1 MFRNIRLSH
10 LLLGSAALSGLVCS
24 PAVAQGAASAARQF
38 TFDVPAQDLGNALLA
53 FSRRTGLQLA
63 SSPALLKGA
72 RGQRLRGRMTAEEAL
87 ARLTAGSDLDGRI
100 VDGTV
105 TVVRHMRFA
114 TAEVPAP
121 AVALGGATAQ
131 TAGGPD
137 SQLGQS
143 ADVATDIVVT
153 GYRESIA
160 KAQQIKKAATGSQD
174 VILAQDIS
182 AFPDQ
187 NLAEALQRIPGV
199 AITRDSGEGR
209 QISLRG
215 LGADFTR
222 TQLNSMEVLTNTSSG
237 LDSRSSVN
245 RSRSFDYSIFASEL
259 FNKVIVEKSYAA
271 EQDEGGIGGT
281 VGLFT
286 AKPFDY
292 NGLTVVASAKG
303 QTNQYTKTVTPR
315 LVGLIS
321 DRWGNFGVLA
331 SVAYGTADTVEFG
344 YRNWNWSQINFGAR
358 NVGPAVSAADRALL
372 VNAAG
377 AGRVWNSRA
386 QTYATFFNKRERLG
400 ITTALQYHPNDRTD
414 VTLDVLYGK
423 LNNDRTSGVIG
434 AAGTNGIAANNV
446 TGTQVLTGVTF
457 DDFNDIV
464 GASFDHVD
472 MRTESKVTHDETTFW
487 QAALNGHTDL
497 SSNLTVNF
505 LGGWSRST
513 FDSSYAQVLLEA
525 VNKSYSFS
533 GLNTGSPRTSYGFDT
548 TDASQWDL
556 QGLETRADRITSE
569 FYNSKAEL
577 AWTVGS
583 GSTIKAGAGFK
594 RFTNS
599 GWQRKVNPNYEDKP
613 GNPDVPTSVLTDST
627 LAPYVIGDVAGTYA
641 LLGQSTTVDPSN
653 TVAGTAYDL
662 LEKTYGAYLQYD
674 LNTQLGSIGLRAN
687 VGVRYYHT
695 DLGSSGTALVG
706 STLVP
711 VNVTNSYD
719 GFLPAANLAFD
730 LSRSVVFRLSGNRN
744 LSRPAL
750 SDMRAA
756 GTLNLATFGGT
767 ISAGNPNLAPFKA
780 DSVETSLEYYDGQ
793 RGSLAIGAFYK
804 KMDSYITSETQ
815 LVAYNTTGYPT
826 ALLPIGV
833 DPAVLVNYTRPINGP
848 GASIKGIE
856 IAAKRD
862 FDFLPAPFDRLGVL
876 GNVTL
881 ARGSTDVIFSGAA
894 VRLPLPNLSK
904 FSTNATVY
912 YDTDRWGIRGSLAT
926 RSRYRWGNGG
936 NGNIGEYIK
945 GSTNVDA
952 SAYVNLTRQFK
963 LTLDVINITDEPI
976 VQYADGTAKRVMTNT
991 VSGRTFAFGG
1001 TMRF

>member
-1 MFRNIRLSH
+1 MFHKIRRSH
-10 LLLGSAALSGLVCS
+10 LLLSSVALSVFVS
-24 PAVAQGAASAARQF
+24 APAVAQAASAPRQF

-63 SSPALLKGA
+63 SSPSLLKGV

-87 ARLTAGSDLDGRI
+87 AQLTAGSDLDGRI

-114 TAEVPAP
+114 TAGASVP
-121 AVALGGATAQ
+121 AVALGGVAPQVTSAS
-131 TAGGPD
+131 D
-137 SQLGQS
+137 VQLENS
-143 ADVATDIVVT
+143 TDIVVT

-222 TQLNSMEVLTNTSSG
+222 TQLNGMEVLTNTSSG
-237 LDSRSSVN
+237 LDSRSSVS

-259 FNKVIVEKSYAA
+259 FNKVVVEKSYAA

-281 VGLFT
+281 VGLHT

-292 NGLTVVASAKG
+292 AGLTVVASAKG
-303 QTNQYTKTVTPR
+303 QTNQYTKDITPR

-321 DRWGNFGVLA
+321 DRWGDFGFLA
-331 SVAYGTADTVEFG
+331 SVAYSTADTVEFG

-358 NVGPAVSAADRALL
+358 NVGPTVSAADRALL
-372 VNAAG
+372 VG
-377 AGRVWNSRA
+377 ATGANRIWNSRA

-400 ITTALQYHPNDRTD
+400 LTTALQYHPDDRTD
-414 VTLDVLYGK
+414 VSLDVLYGK

-457 DDFNDIV
+457 DDYNDIV

-472 MRTESKVTHDETTFW
+472 MRTESKVTHDQTTFW

-505 LGGWSRST
+505 LGGWSKST
-513 FDSSYAQVLLEA
+513 FGSDYAQVLLES
-525 VNKSYSFS
+525 VDKSYSFS

-548 TDASQWDL
+548 TDASQWGL

-613 GNPDVPTSVLTDST
+613 GNPDVPTSVLSNST
-627 LAPYVIGDVAGTYA
+627 LAPYIIGDVAETYA
-641 LLGQSTTVDPSN
+641 LLGQSTTVDASR
-653 TVAGTAYDL
+653 TVTGTAYDL

-674 LNTQLGSIGLRAN
+674 LNTQLGSVGLRAN
-687 VGVRYYHT
+687 FGVRYYHT

-706 STLVP
+706 GVLVP
-711 VNVTNSYD
+711 VDVTNSYD

-730 LSRSVVFRLSGNRN
+730 ISRSLVFRLSGNRN

-750 SDMRAA
+750 NDMRAA

-767 ISAGNPNLAPFKA
+767 VAAGNPNLAPFKA

-804 KMDSYITSETQ
+804 KMDSYITSETR
-815 LVAYNTTGYPT
+815 LVAYDTTGYPA
-826 ALLPIGV
+826 ALLPPGV
-833 DPAVLVNYTRPINGP
+833 SPSVLVNYTRPINGP

-862 FDFLPAPFDRLGVL
+862 FDFLPAPFDKLGVL

-881 ARGSTDVIFSGAA
+881 ARGSSDVFYSGVA
-894 VRLPLPNLSK
+894 VRLPLPTLSK
-904 FSTNATVY
+904 FSSNATLY
-912 YDTDRWGIRGSLAT
+912 YDTDHWGVRGSLAT
-926 RSRYRWGNGG
+926 RSRYRWGDGG

-945 GSTNVDA
+945 GTTNLDA

-963 LTLDVINITDEPI
+963 LSLDVINITDEPI

>member
-1 MFRNIRLSH
+1 MLRKIRLH
-10 LLLGSAALSGLVCS
+10 LLLSSVSLAGFAGT
-24 PAVAQGAASAARQF
+24 PA
-38 TFDVPAQDLGNALLA
+38 PAQAAPSASRTFAFDLPAQALGDALLA
-53 FSRRTGLQLA
+53 FSRLTRLQLA
-63 SSPALLKGA
+63 SSPAVLNGA
-72 RGQRLRGRMTAEEAL
+72 RSPRLQGRMTAADAL
-87 ARLTAGSDLDGRI
+87 ARLTADSDLDGRI

-105 TVVRHMRFA
+105 TIARHKRFA
-114 TAEVPAP
+114 TAAASAAAVAGDGVGLQASEP
-121 AVALGGATAQ
+121 AVEPQVVGG
-131 TAGGPD
+131 G
-137 SQLGQS
+137 
-143 ADVATDIVVT
+143 DIVVT
-153 GYRESIA
+153 GYRETVA
-160 KAQQIKKAATGSQD
+160 KAQQIKKNATGSQD
-174 VILAQDIS
+174 VILAQDIA

-222 TQLNSMEVLTNTSSG
+222 TQLNGMEVLTNTSSG
-237 LDSRSSVN
+237 LDSRSSVS
-245 RSRSFDYSIFASEL
+245 RSRAFDYSIFASEL
-259 FNKVIVEKSYAA
+259 FNKVVVEKSYAA

-281 VGLFT
+281 VGLHT
-286 AKPFDY
+286 AKPFDF
-292 NGLTVVASAKG
+292 NRLTVVASAKG
-303 QTNQYTKTVTPR
+303 QMNQYTKTVTPR

-321 DRWGNFGVLA
+321 ERWGDFGVLA
-331 SVAYGTADTVEFG
+331 SVAYSTADAVEFG
-344 YRNWNWSQINFGAR
+344 YRNWNWSQINFGAA
-358 NVGPAVSAADRALL
+358 NVGPAISAADRALL
-372 VNAAG
+372 VNATG
-377 AGRVWNSRA
+377 ASRIWNSRA

-400 ITTALQYHPNDRTD
+400 LTTALQYHPDDRTD
-414 VTLDVLYGK
+414 LTLDVLYGK

-446 TGTQVLTGVTF
+446 TGTQLLTGVTF

-472 MRTESKVTHDETTFW
+472 MRTESKVTHDQTTFW

-513 FDSSYAQVLLEA
+513 FDSRYAEVYLEA
-525 VNKSYSFS
+525 VGKSYAFT

-556 QGLETRADRITSE
+556 QGLETRADRIKSE
-569 FYNSKAEL
+569 FYNTKAEL
-577 AWTVGS
+577 AWTIGS

-599 GWQRKVNPNYEDKP
+599 GWQRKVAPSYEGKP
-613 GNPDVPTSVLTDST
+613 GIPDVPTTTLSNST
-627 LAPYVIGDVAGTYA
+627 LAPYTIGDVAGTYA
-641 LLGQSTTVDPSN
+641 LLGQPMTLTAGN

-662 LEKTYGAYLQYD
+662 LENTYGAYLQYD
-674 LNTQLGSIGLRAN
+674 LATELGTIGLRAN
-687 VGVRYYHT
+687 FGVRYYHT

-706 STLVP
+706 SALVP
-711 VNVTNSYD
+711 VNVTNSYH

-756 GTLNLATFGGT
+756 GTLNLASFGGT
-767 ISAGNPNLAPFKA
+767 IAAGNPNLAPFKA
-780 DSVETSLEYYDGQ
+780 DSVEASLEYYDGK

-804 KMDSYITSETQ
+804 HMDSYITSETR
-815 LVAYNTTGYPT
+815 LVAYDTTGYP
-826 ALLPIGV
+826 ASLLPVGV
-833 DPAVLVNYTRPINGP
+833 DPSVLVNYTRPINGP

-856 IAAKRD
+856 LAAKRD
-862 FDFLPAPFDRLGVL
+862 FDFLPAPFDKLGVL
-876 GNVTL
+876 GNVTI
-881 ARGSTDVIFSGAA
+881 AEGSTDTFYAGVP
-894 VRLPLPNLSK
+894 VRLPLPTLSK
-904 FSTNATVY
+904 FSSNATLY
-912 YDTDRWGIRGSLAT
+912 YDTDRWGVRGSVAT
-926 RSRYRWGNGG
+926 RSRYRWGDGG

-945 GSTNVDA
+945 GTTNLDA

-963 LTLDVINITDEPI
+963 LSLDVINITDEPI

-991 VSGRTFAFGG
+991 VSGRTVAFGG

>member
-1 MFRNIRLSH
+1 MLRKIRLH
-10 LLLGSAALSGLVCS
+10 LLLSSVSLAGFAGT
-24 PAVAQGAASAARQF
+24 PA
-38 TFDVPAQDLGNALLA
+38 PAQAAPSASRTFAFDLPAQALGDALLA
-53 FSRRTGLQLA
+53 FSRLTRLQLA
-63 SSPALLKGA
+63 SSPAVLNGA
-72 RGQRLRGRMTAEEAL
+72 RSPRLQGRMTAADAL
-87 ARLTAGSDLDGRI
+87 ARLTADSDLDGRI

-105 TVVRHMRFA
+105 TIARHKRFA
-114 TAEVPAP
+114 TAAASAA
-121 AVALGGATAQ
+121 AVAGDGASVQVSESAVEPQVVGG
-131 TAGGPD
+131 G
-137 SQLGQS
+137 
-143 ADVATDIVVT
+143 DIVVT
-153 GYRESIA
+153 GYRESVA
-160 KAQQIKKAATGSQD
+160 KAQQIKKNATGSQD
-174 VILAQDIS
+174 VILAQDIA

-237 LDSRSSVN
+237 LDSRSSVS
-245 RSRSFDYSIFASEL
+245 RSRAFDYSIFASEL
-259 FNKVIVEKSYAA
+259 FNKVVVEKSYAA

-281 VGLFT
+281 VGLHT
-286 AKPFDY
+286 AKPFDF
-292 NGLTVVASAKG
+292 NRLTVVASAKG
-303 QTNQYTKTVTPR
+303 QMNQYTKTVTPR

-321 DRWGNFGVLA
+321 ERWGDFGVLA
-331 SVAYGTADTVEFG
+331 SVAYSTADTVEFG
-344 YRNWNWSQINFGAR
+344 YRNWNWSQINFGAA
-358 NVGPAVSAADRALL
+358 NVGPAISAADRALL
-372 VNAAG
+372 VNATG
-377 AGRVWNSRA
+377 GSRIWNSRA

-400 ITTALQYHPNDRTD
+400 LTTALQYHPDDRTD
-414 VTLDVLYGK
+414 LTLDVLYGK

-446 TGTQVLTGVTF
+446 TGTQLLTGVSF

-472 MRTESKVTHDETTFW
+472 MRTESKVTHDQTTFW

-513 FDSSYAQVLLEA
+513 FDSRYAEVYLEA
-525 VNKSYSFS
+525 VGKSYAFT

-556 QGLETRADRITSE
+556 QGLETRADRIKSE
-569 FYNSKAEL
+569 FYNTKAEL
-577 AWTVGS
+577 AWTIGS

-599 GWQRKVNPNYEDKP
+599 GWQRKVAPSYEGKP
-613 GNPDVPTSVLTDST
+613 GIPDVPTTTLSNST
-627 LAPYVIGDVAGTYA
+627 LAPYTIGDVAGTYA
-641 LLGQSTTVDPSN
+641 LLGQPMTLTAGN

-662 LEKTYGAYLQYD
+662 LENTYGAYLQYD
-674 LNTQLGSIGLRAN
+674 LATELGTIGLRAN
-687 VGVRYYHT
+687 FGVRYYHT

-706 STLVP
+706 SALVP
-711 VNVTNSYD
+711 VNVTNSYH

-756 GTLNLATFGGT
+756 GTLNLASFGGT
-767 ISAGNPNLAPFKA
+767 IAAGNPNLAPFKA
-780 DSVETSLEYYDGQ
+780 DSVEASLEYYDGK

-804 KMDSYITSETQ
+804 HMDSYITSETR
-815 LVAYNTTGYPT
+815 LVAYDTTGYP
-826 ALLPIGV
+826 ASLLPVGV
-833 DPAVLVNYTRPINGP
+833 DPSVLVNYTRPINGP

-856 IAAKRD
+856 LAAKRD
-862 FDFLPAPFDRLGVL
+862 FDFLPAPFDKLGVL
-876 GNVTL
+876 GNVTI
-881 ARGSTDVIFSGAA
+881 AEGSTDTFYAGVP
-894 VRLPLPNLSK
+894 VRLPLPTLSK
-904 FSTNATVY
+904 FSSNATLY
-912 YDTDRWGIRGSLAT
+912 YDTDRWGVRGSVAT
-926 RSRYRWGNGG
+926 RSRYRWGDGG

-945 GSTNVDA
+945 GTTNLDA
-952 SAYVNLTRQFK
+952 FAYVNLTRQFK
-963 LTLDVINITDEPI
+963 LSLDVINITDEPI

-991 VSGRTFAFGG
+991 VSGRTVAFGG

>member
-1 MFRNIRLSH
+1 MLRKIRLH
-10 LLLGSAALSGLVCS
+10 LLLNSVSLAGFAGT
-24 PAVAQGAASAARQF
+24 PA
-38 TFDVPAQDLGNALLA
+38 PAQTAPSASRTFAFDLPAQALGDALLA
-53 FSRRTGLQLA
+53 FSRLTRLQLA
-63 SSPALLKGA
+63 SSPAVLNGA
-72 RGQRLRGRMTAEEAL
+72 RSPRLQGRMTAADAL
-87 ARLTAGSDLDGRI
+87 ARLTADSDLDGRI

-105 TVVRHMRFA
+105 TIARHKRFA
-114 TAEVPAP
+114 TAAASAA
-121 AVALGGATAQ
+121 AVAGDGASVQVSESAVEPQVVGG
-131 TAGGPD
+131 G
-137 SQLGQS
+137 
-143 ADVATDIVVT
+143 DIVVT
-153 GYRESIA
+153 GYRESVA
-160 KAQQIKKAATGSQD
+160 KAQQIKKNATGSQD
-174 VILAQDIS
+174 VILAQDIA

-222 TQLNSMEVLTNTSSG
+222 TQLNGMEVLTNTSSG
-237 LDSRSSVN
+237 LDSRSSVS
-245 RSRSFDYSIFASEL
+245 RSRAFDYSIFASEL
-259 FNKVIVEKSYAA
+259 FNKVVVEKSYAA

-281 VGLFT
+281 VGLHT
-286 AKPFDY
+286 AKPFDF
-292 NGLTVVASAKG
+292 NRLTVVASAKG
-303 QTNQYTKTVTPR
+303 QMNQYTKTVTPR

-321 DRWGNFGVLA
+321 ERWGDFGVLA
-331 SVAYGTADTVEFG
+331 SVAYSTADTVEFG
-344 YRNWNWSQINFGAR
+344 YRNWNWSQINFGAA
-358 NVGPAVSAADRALL
+358 NVGPAISAADRALL
-372 VNAAG
+372 VNATG
-377 AGRVWNSRA
+377 ASRIWNSRA

-400 ITTALQYHPNDRTD
+400 LTTALQYHPDDRTD
-414 VTLDVLYGK
+414 LTLDVLYGK

-446 TGTQVLTGVTF
+446 TGTQLLTGVSF

-472 MRTESKVTHDETTFW
+472 MRTESKVTHDQTTFW

-513 FDSSYAQVLLEA
+513 FDSRYAEVYLEA
-525 VNKSYSFS
+525 VGKSYAFT

-556 QGLETRADRITSE
+556 QGLETRADRIKSE
-569 FYNSKAEL
+569 FYNTKAEL
-577 AWTVGS
+577 AWTIGS

-599 GWQRKVNPNYEDKP
+599 GWQRKVAPSYEGKP
-613 GNPDVPTSVLTDST
+613 GIPDVPTTTRSNST
-627 LAPYVIGDVAGTYA
+627 LAPYTIGDVAGTYA
-641 LLGQSTTVDPSN
+641 LLGQPMTLTAGN

-662 LEKTYGAYLQYD
+662 LENTYGAYLQYG
-674 LNTQLGSIGLRAN
+674 LATELGTIGLRAN
-687 VGVRYYHT
+687 FGVRYYHT

-706 STLVP
+706 SALVP
-711 VNVTNSYD
+711 VNVTNSYH

-756 GTLNLATFGGT
+756 GTLNLASFGGT
-767 ISAGNPNLAPFKA
+767 IAAGNPNLAPFKA
-780 DSVETSLEYYDGQ
+780 DSVEASLEYYDGK

-804 KMDSYITSETQ
+804 HMDSYITSETR
-815 LVAYNTTGYPT
+815 LVAYDTTGYP
-826 ALLPIGV
+826 ASLLPVGV
-833 DPAVLVNYTRPINGP
+833 DPSVLVNYTRPINGP

-856 IAAKRD
+856 LAAKRD
-862 FDFLPAPFDRLGVL
+862 FDFLPTPFDKLGVL
-876 GNVTL
+876 GNVTI
-881 ARGSTDVIFSGAA
+881 AEGSTDTFYAGVP
-894 VRLPLPNLSK
+894 VRLPLPTLSK
-904 FSTNATVY
+904 FSSNATLY
-912 YDTDRWGIRGSLAT
+912 YDTDRWGVRGSVAT
-926 RSRYRWGNGG
+926 RSRYRWGDGG

-945 GSTNVDA
+945 GTTNLDA

-963 LTLDVINITDEPI
+963 LSLDMINITDEPI

-991 VSGRTFAFGG
+991 VSGRTVAFGG

>member
-1 MFRNIRLSH
+1 MLRKIRLH
-10 LLLGSAALSGLVCS
+10 LLLSSVSLAGIAGTPATAQAAP
-24 PAVAQGAASAARQF
+24 PASRTF
-38 TFDVPAQDLGNALLA
+38 TFDLPAQALGDALLA
-53 FSRRTGLQLA
+53 FSRLTRLQLA
-63 SSPALLKGA
+63 SSPAVLNGA
-72 RGQRLRGRMTAEEAL
+72 RSPRLQGRMTAADAL
-87 ARLTAGSDLDGRI
+87 ARLTADSDVDGRI

-105 TVVRHMRFA
+105 TIARHKRFA
-114 TAEVPAP
+114 TAAASAA
-121 AVALGGATAQ
+121 AVAGDGAGLQASESTVEPQVVGG
-131 TAGGPD
+131 G
-137 SQLGQS
+137 
-143 ADVATDIVVT
+143 DIVVT
-153 GYRESIA
+153 GYRESVA
-160 KAQQIKKAATGSQD
+160 KAQQIKKNATGSQD
-174 VILAQDIS
+174 VILAQDIA

-222 TQLNSMEVLTNTSSG
+222 TQLNGMEVLTNTSSG
-237 LDSRSSVN
+237 LDSRSSVS
-245 RSRSFDYSIFASEL
+245 RSRAFDYSIFASEL
-259 FNKVIVEKSYAA
+259 FNKVVVEKSYAA

-281 VGLFT
+281 VGLHT
-286 AKPFDY
+286 AKPFDF
-292 NGLTVVASAKG
+292 NRLTLVASAKG
-303 QTNQYTKTVTPR
+303 QTNRYTRTVTPR

-321 DRWGNFGVLA
+321 ERWGDFGVLA
-331 SVAYGTADTVEFG
+331 SVAYSTADTVEYG
-344 YRNWNWSQINFGAR
+344 YRNWNWSQINFGAA
-358 NVGPAVSAADRALL
+358 NVGPAISAADRALL
-372 VNAAG
+372 VNATG
-377 AGRVWNSRA
+377 ASRIWNSRA

-400 ITTALQYHPNDRTD
+400 LTTVLQYHPDDRTD
-414 VTLDVLYGK
+414 LTLDVLYGK

-446 TGTQVLTGVTF
+446 TGTQLLTGVTF

-472 MRTESKVTHDETTFW
+472 MRTESKVTHDQTTFW

-513 FDSSYAQVLLEA
+513 FDSRYAEVYLEA
-525 VNKSYSFS
+525 VGKSYAFT

-556 QGLETRADRITSE
+556 QGLETRADRIKSE
-569 FYNSKAEL
+569 FYNTKAEL
-577 AWTVGS
+577 AWTIGS

-599 GWQRKVNPNYEDKP
+599 GWQRKVAPSYEGKP
-613 GNPDVPTSVLTDST
+613 GIPDVPTTTLSNST
-627 LAPYVIGDVAGTYA
+627 LAPYTIGDVAGTYA
-641 LLGQSTTVDPSN
+641 LLGQPMTLTAGN
-653 TVAGTAYDL
+653 TVAGTAYGL
-662 LEKTYGAYLQYD
+662 LENTYGAYLQYD
-674 LNTQLGSIGLRAN
+674 LATELGTIGLRAN
-687 VGVRYYHT
+687 FGVRYYHT

-706 STLVP
+706 SALVP
-711 VNVTNSYD
+711 VNVTNSYH

-756 GTLNLATFGGT
+756 GTLNLASFGGT
-767 ISAGNPNLAPFKA
+767 IAAGNPNLAPFKA
-780 DSVETSLEYYDGQ
+780 DSVEASLEYYDGK

-804 KMDSYITSETQ
+804 HMDSYITSETR
-815 LVAYNTTGYPT
+815 LVGYDTTGYP
-826 ALLPIGV
+826 ASLLPVGV
-833 DPAVLVNYTRPINGP
+833 DPSVLVNYTRPINGP

-862 FDFLPAPFDRLGVL
+862 FDFLPAPFDKLGVL

-881 ARGSTDVIFSGAA
+881 AEGSTDVFYAGVP
-894 VRLPLPNLSK
+894 VRLPLPTLSK
-904 FSTNATVY
+904 FSSNATLY
-912 YDTDRWGIRGSLAT
+912 YDTDRWGVRGSVAT
-926 RSRYRWGNGG
+926 RSRYRWGDGG

-945 GSTNVDA
+945 GTTNLDA
-952 SAYVNLTRQFK
+952 SAYVNLTPQFK
-963 LTLDVINITDEPI
+963 LSLDVINITNEPI

-991 VSGRTFAFGG
+991 VSGRTVAFGG

>member
-1 MFRNIRLSH
+1 MLSSVS
-10 LLLGSAALSGLVCS
+10 LAGFAGT
-24 PAVAQGAASAARQF
+24 PA
-38 TFDVPAQDLGNALLA
+38 PAQAAPSASRTFAFDLPAQALGDALLA
-53 FSRRTGLQLA
+53 FSRLTRLQLA
-63 SSPALLKGA
+63 SSPAVLNGA
-72 RGQRLRGRMTAEEAL
+72 RSPRLQGRMTAADAL
-87 ARLTAGSDLDGRI
+87 ARLTADSDLDGRI

-105 TVVRHMRFA
+105 TIARHKRFA
-114 TAEVPAP
+114 TAAASAA
-121 AVALGGATAQ
+121 AVAGDGASVQVSESAVEPQVVGG
-131 TAGGPD
+131 G
-137 SQLGQS
+137 
-143 ADVATDIVVT
+143 DIVVT
-153 GYRESIA
+153 GYRESVA
-160 KAQQIKKAATGSQD
+160 KAQQIKKNATGSQD
-174 VILAQDIS
+174 VILAQDIA

-237 LDSRSSVN
+237 LDSRSSVS
-245 RSRSFDYSIFASEL
+245 RSRAFDYSIFASEL
-259 FNKVIVEKSYAA
+259 FNKVVVEKSYAA

-281 VGLFT
+281 VGLHT
-286 AKPFDY
+286 AKPFDF
-292 NGLTVVASAKG
+292 NRLTVVASAKG
-303 QTNQYTKTVTPR
+303 QMNQYTKTVTPR

-321 DRWGNFGVLA
+321 ERWGDFGVLA
-331 SVAYGTADTVEFG
+331 SVAYSTADTVEFG
-344 YRNWNWSQINFGAR
+344 YRNWNWSQINFGAA
-358 NVGPAVSAADRALL
+358 NVGPAISAADRALL
-372 VNAAG
+372 VNATG
-377 AGRVWNSRA
+377 GSRIWNSRA

-400 ITTALQYHPNDRTD
+400 LTTALQYHPDDRTD
-414 VTLDVLYGK
+414 LTLDVLYGK

-446 TGTQVLTGVTF
+446 TGTQLLTGVSF

-472 MRTESKVTHDETTFW
+472 MRTESKVTHDQTTFW

-513 FDSSYAQVLLEA
+513 FDSRYAEVYLEA
-525 VNKSYSFS
+525 VGKSYAFT

-556 QGLETRADRITSE
+556 QGLETRADRIKSE
-569 FYNSKAEL
+569 FYNTKAEL
-577 AWTVGS
+577 AWTIGS

-599 GWQRKVNPNYEDKP
+599 GWQRKVAPSYEGKP
-613 GNPDVPTSVLTDST
+613 GIPDVPTTTLSNST
-627 LAPYVIGDVAGTYA
+627 LAPYTIGDVAGTYA
-641 LLGQSTTVDPSN
+641 LLGQPMTLTAGN

-662 LEKTYGAYLQYD
+662 LENTYGAYLQYD
-674 LNTQLGSIGLRAN
+674 LATELGTIGLRAN
-687 VGVRYYHT
+687 FGVRYYHT

-706 STLVP
+706 SALVP
-711 VNVTNSYD
+711 VNVTNSYH

-756 GTLNLATFGGT
+756 GTLNLASFGGT
-767 ISAGNPNLAPFKA
+767 IAAGNPNLAPFKA
-780 DSVETSLEYYDGQ
+780 DSVEASLEYYDGK

-804 KMDSYITSETQ
+804 HMDSYITSETR
-815 LVAYNTTGYPT
+815 LVAYDTTGYP
-826 ALLPIGV
+826 ASLLPVGV
-833 DPAVLVNYTRPINGP
+833 DPSVLVNYTRPINGP

-856 IAAKRD
+856 LAAKRD
-862 FDFLPAPFDRLGVL
+862 FDFLPAPFDKLGVL
-876 GNVTL
+876 GNVTI
-881 ARGSTDVIFSGAA
+881 AEGSTDTFYAGVP
-894 VRLPLPNLSK
+894 VRLPLPTLSK
-904 FSTNATVY
+904 FSSNATLY
-912 YDTDRWGIRGSLAT
+912 YDTDRWGVRGSVAT
-926 RSRYRWGNGG
+926 RSRYRWGDGG

-945 GSTNVDA
+945 GTTNLDA
-952 SAYVNLTRQFK
+952 FAYVNLTRQFK
-963 LTLDVINITDEPI
+963 LSLDVINITDEPI

-991 VSGRTFAFGG
+991 VSGRTVAFGG

>member
-1 MFRNIRLSH
+1 MLRKIRLH
-10 LLLGSAALSGLVCS
+10 LLLSSVSLAGFAGT
-24 PAVAQGAASAARQF
+24 PA
-38 TFDVPAQDLGNALLA
+38 PAQAAPSASRTFAFDLPAQALGDALLA
-53 FSRRTGLQLA
+53 FSRLTRLQLA
-63 SSPALLKGA
+63 SSPAVLNGA
-72 RGQRLRGRMTAEEAL
+72 RSPRLQGRMTAADAL
-87 ARLTAGSDLDGRI
+87 ARLTADSDLDGRI

-105 TVVRHMRFA
+105 TIARHKRFA
-114 TAEVPAP
+114 TAAASAA
-121 AVALGGATAQ
+121 AVAGDGASVQVSESAVEPQVVGG
-131 TAGGPD
+131 G
-137 SQLGQS
+137 
-143 ADVATDIVVT
+143 DIVVT
-153 GYRESIA
+153 GYRESVA
-160 KAQQIKKAATGSQD
+160 KAQQIKKNATGSQD
-174 VILAQDIS
+174 VILAQDIA

-237 LDSRSSVN
+237 VDSRSSVS
-245 RSRSFDYSIFASEL
+245 RSRAFDYSIFASEL
-259 FNKVIVEKSYAA
+259 FNKVVVEKSYAA

-281 VGLFT
+281 VGLHT
-286 AKPFDY
+286 AKPFDF
-292 NGLTVVASAKG
+292 NRLTVVASAKG
-303 QTNQYTKTVTPR
+303 QMNQYTKTVTPR

-321 DRWGNFGVLA
+321 ERWGDFGVLA
-331 SVAYGTADTVEFG
+331 SVAYSTADTVEFG
-344 YRNWNWSQINFGAR
+344 YRNWNWSQINFGAA
-358 NVGPAVSAADRALL
+358 NVGPAISAADRALL
-372 VNAAG
+372 VNATG
-377 AGRVWNSRA
+377 ASRVWNSRA

-400 ITTALQYHPNDRTD
+400 LTTALQYHPDDRTD
-414 VTLDVLYGK
+414 LTLDVLYGK

-446 TGTQVLTGVTF
+446 TGTQLLTGVSF

-472 MRTESKVTHDETTFW
+472 MRTESKVTHDQTTFW

-513 FDSSYAQVLLEA
+513 FDSRYAEVYLEA
-525 VNKSYSFS
+525 VGKSYAFM

-556 QGLETRADRITSE
+556 QGLETRADRIKSE
-569 FYNSKAEL
+569 FYNTKAEL
-577 AWTVGS
+577 AWTIGS

-599 GWQRKVNPNYEDKP
+599 GWQRKVAPSYEGKP
-613 GNPDVPTSVLTDST
+613 GIPEVPTTTLSNST
-627 LAPYVIGDVAGTYA
+627 LAPYTIGDVAGTYA
-641 LLGQSTTVDPSN
+641 LLGQPMTLTAGN

-662 LEKTYGAYLQYD
+662 LENTYGAYLQYD
-674 LNTQLGSIGLRAN
+674 LATELGTIGLRAN
-687 VGVRYYHT
+687 FGVRYYHT

-706 STLVP
+706 SALVP
-711 VNVTNSYD
+711 VNVTNSYH

-756 GTLNLATFGGT
+756 GTLNLASFGGT
-767 ISAGNPNLAPFKA
+767 IAAGNPNLAPFKA
-780 DSVETSLEYYDGQ
+780 DSVEASLEYYDGK

-804 KMDSYITSETQ
+804 HMDSYITSETR
-815 LVAYNTTGYPT
+815 LVAYDTTGYP
-826 ALLPIGV
+826 ASLLPVGV
-833 DPAVLVNYTRPINGP
+833 DPSVLVNYTRPINGP

-856 IAAKRD
+856 LAAKRD
-862 FDFLPAPFDRLGVL
+862 FDFLPAPFDKLGVL
-876 GNVTL
+876 GNVTI
-881 ARGSTDVIFSGAA
+881 AEGSTDTFYAGVP
-894 VRLPLPNLSK
+894 VRLPLPTLSK
-904 FSTNATVY
+904 FSSNATLY
-912 YDTDRWGIRGSLAT
+912 YDTDRWGVRGSVAT
-926 RSRYRWGNGG
+926 RSRYRWGDGG

-945 GSTNVDA
+945 GTTNLDA

-963 LTLDVINITDEPI
+963 LSLDVINITDEPI

-991 VSGRTFAFGG
+991 VSGRTVAFGG